1 MIFQADLAFA
11 TALIAF
17 ALGGFLFQ
25 QKAQGLILKIV
36 SYVVLVGSALTL
48 ICISV
53 NAYKAY
59 SSGAYSMPSMRP
71 MMMGPRNP
79 GMMPQMMMPPKSVTP
94 APSGETVPQ
103 NK

>member
-1 MIFQADLAFA
+1 MVFQANMAFA
-11 TALIAF
+11 MALIALT
-17 ALGGFLFQ
+17 LGGFLFQ
-25 QKAQGLILKIV
+25 QTPKGVLVKII

-59 SSGAYSMPSMRP
+59 SSGAYSMPGMRP

-79 GMMPQMMMPPKSVTP
+79 GMMPQMMAPKPASPATP
-94 APSGETVPQ
+94 GGPE
-103 NK
+103 KK